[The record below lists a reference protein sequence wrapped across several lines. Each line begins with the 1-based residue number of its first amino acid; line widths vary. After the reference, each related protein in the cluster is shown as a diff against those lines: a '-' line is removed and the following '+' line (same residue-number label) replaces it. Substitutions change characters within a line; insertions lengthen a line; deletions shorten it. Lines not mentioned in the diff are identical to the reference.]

1 MGWVWAGI
9 GFLRGFNRTQK
20 FLWGGFLLGRV
31 PPVGWAAFPA
41 GKGITEQGLGVF
53 RGLAGWRREAGTGGG
68 GGESV
73 AAWWVGLSSGVLE
86 WAGHPVCVWAGP

>member
-1 MGWVWAGI
+1 
-9 GFLRGFNRTQK
+9 
-20 FLWGGFLLGRV
+20 V

-68 GGESV
+68 GEKALLLGGLGCHLGFLNGLGILSV
-73 AAWWVGLSSGVLE
+73 SGLDRKFLGRKFY
-86 WAGHPVCVWAGP
+86 